1 MWKQYRKKCLVDEI
15 KITNEIEGVNS
26 TRKEINDIL
35 NSKVENNK
43 NTRLYGLVK
52 KYDLLEEEEIKLNC
66 CEDIRELYNEL
77 VLKEVIEEDSKNKPD
92 GKIFRKE
99 EVYVQN
105 PTGKIIHSGVYPE
118 ENIIFNMTKGLNI
131 LNNDEYD
138 YMIRIAVFHYIF
150 GYIHPFYDGN
160 GRTSRFISSYLLSKN
175 LHPLVSYKLASTIK
189 ENLNSYY
196 KSFKETND
204 EKNKGDLTI
213 FVMKFFDI
221 LIKSLMEL
229 CDSLDEGY
237 NKLNYFTNIS
247 EKMCVGDS
255 RKFKVL
261 FILIQNTLFG
271 DEGLDIDDLSSIC
284 KIGKSKIRSS
294 LKELEENNILY
305 IKKNGKKDQL
315 TRVLYKINSTI
326 EIDPEVTI
334 IGPYAFDA
342 QTELTQI
349 VIPEGVITI
358 MSGAFYYCPNLIKVE
373 IPKTVTNI
381 SNNSF
386 ANATSKLE
394 EIIIHN
400 KEKSIS
406 GAPWG
411 AVKGM
416 KVVNWVGK

>member
-1 MWKQYRKKCLVDEI
+1 
-15 KITNEIEGVNS
+15 
-26 TRKEINDIL
+26 
-35 NSKVENNK
+35 
-43 NTRLYGLVK
+43 
-52 KYDLLEEEEIKLNC
+52 
-66 CEDIRELYNEL
+66 
-77 VLKEVIEEDSKNKPD
+77 
-92 GKIFRKE
+92 
-99 EVYVQN
+99 
-105 PTGKIIHSGVYPE
+105 
-118 ENIIFNMTKGLNI
+118 MTKGLNL

-213 FVMKFFDI
+213 FVIKFFDI

-247 EKMCVGDS
+247 EEMCVGDS

-305 IKKNGKKDQL
+305 ITKDGRKNLYDINLNYMSNLNENIKKKHL
-315 TRVLYKINSTI
+315 
-326 EIDPEVTI
+326 
-334 IGPYAFDA
+334 
-342 QTELTQI
+342 
-349 VIPEGVITI
+349 
-358 MSGAFYYCPNLIKVE
+358 
-373 IPKTVTNI
+373 
-381 SNNSF
+381 
-386 ANATSKLE
+386 
-394 EIIIHN
+394 
-400 KEKSIS
+400 
-406 GAPWG
+406 
-411 AVKGM
+411 
-416 KVVNWVGK
+416 